1 MNKIIIEVIVPALSD
16 TFEMRIPPTIQ
27 LYKTLELIKKAV
39 TEMSDGRYLPSDET
53 TVCDFYTGG
62 ILNLSLTP
70 VELEIKNGYKILL
83 I

>member
-16 TFEMRIPPTIQ
+16 SFEIRIPPTIQ
-27 LYKTLELIKKAV
+27 LFKTLELIKKAV
-39 TEMSDGRYLPSDET
+39 AELSDGRYMPSDDT
-53 TVCDFYTGG
+53 TICDFYTGG

-70 VELEIKNGYKILL
+70 VELEIRNGYKILL